1 MGQSEVGRQGQ
12 MRPQAPR
19 NEFVFGTF
27 YLCLEG
33 VLRNSLL
40 AMGIEM
46 DAAQPESVHGVKRT
60 TPGWIAAI
68 SFVLVPVATLLIFLE
83 LFGGVVGVRHYI
95 DATDISS
102 KRREWSIIYFMV
114 VGLVGPIVVSVIW
127 FDPLRIE
134 ISKELRLRL
143 FGVVGLTIGF
153 LAGLLLLPY

>member
-1 MGQSEVGRQGQ
+1 
-12 MRPQAPR
+12 
-19 NEFVFGTF
+19 
-27 YLCLEG
+27 
-33 VLRNSLL
+33 
-40 AMGIEM
+40 MGIEM
-46 DAAQPESVHGVKRT
+46 DVAQTEPVQGVKRT

-68 SFVLVPVATLLIFLE
+68 SFVLVPLATLLIFLE

-127 FDPLRIE
+127 FDPLRIG
-134 ISKELRLRL
+134 ISEAHRLRL
-143 FGVVGLTIGF
+143 FGVAGLAIGF

>member
-1 MGQSEVGRQGQ
+1 
-12 MRPQAPR
+12 
-19 NEFVFGTF
+19 
-27 YLCLEG
+27 
-33 VLRNSLL
+33 
-40 AMGIEM
+40 MGIEM
-46 DAAQPESVHGVKRT
+46 DAARSEPVQGVART

-83 LFGGVVGVRHYI
+83 HFGGVVGVRHYI

-143 FGVVGLTIGF
+143 FGV
-153 LAGLLLLPY
+153 